1 MNVKETKLRL
11 KPPSDR
17 RIGGNGESPLLV
29 SVLAAAIA
37 ALSQSL
43 VHSHPSAVISRQ
55 STVISHQSSVAG
67 QPVGNS
73 ESPRRLTTVDSRL
86 STVDWR
92 LSTAQTAQPA
102 AGTERAL
109 VDKYCVTCHNDRAKT
124 GGLSLQQVNLD
135 KVAGVAETW
144 EKVVRKLRGGMMP
157 PLGAPRPDQANIDGL
172 VSFLEVSIDR
182 AALAA
187 PNPGRSPLHRLN
199 RTEYANAIRDL
210 LSLEIDATAFLP
222 ADDEANGFD
231 NIADVL
237 KVSPSLVEQY
247 LAASRKIAA
256 LAVGEMHT
264 LPVSAVY
271 RVPPDRAQADHI
283 EGLPLGTRGG
293 ILVRHTFPLDA
304 DYDFRVNLL
313 QNIVGYVTGLEWP
326 HTLEITIDGERVFAA
341 PVGGKEDNELSDTNL
356 AAAKEALDL
365 RLRTRVHVKA
375 GPRVVGV
382 AFLRKNAAE
391 SVEPLQPFTRDLD
404 MQNMNGLPLIEHV
417 QLSGPFNATAP
428 GDTPSRRRIFAC
440 RPAGP
445 REEPACAKTILSM
458 LARRAYRRPID
469 TEIDTVLGFYESG
482 RKRGGF
488 DAGIE
493 NALRFI
499 LTSPKFLFRDEPD
512 PANVTAGAVYPVTDL
527 ELASRLSFFLWSS
540 VPDDQLIT
548 VAAQGKLKDPAMLE
562 RQVKRMLA
570 DPKSKALVDNFAAQW
585 LFVRNLQSVLPDTQ
599 TFPNFDDNLRQAFRT
614 ETELFVAS
622 IIREDRNVL
631 DLLTADYTFVNERL
645 ARHYGIPNIYGSRFR
660 RVALGDENRRG
671 LLGEGTVLAVTS
683 YPNRTSPVLRGKWI
697 LENILGT
704 PPPAPPP
711 NVPTLKENSDGG
723 RIMSVRERLEEHRK
737 NPSCAT
743 CHRVMDP
750 LGFSLDNF
758 DATGEWRTK
767 EAPGVPVDA
776 AGQLADGTPV
786 DGPVA
791 LRKALLKR
799 PEQFVRTMT
808 EKLLTY
814 ALGRGLEYYDM
825 PVVRAIARDAAR
837 QNNRF
842 SALIMGVV
850 RSTPFQMKKAQQGEP
865 PPANTSARR

>member
-1 MNVKETKLRL
+1 MNVKLA
-11 KPPSDR
+11 
-17 RIGGNGESPLLV
+17 GV
-29 SVLAAAIA
+29 SVFATAITVASLSADPTGQSGSGFKVQGSGFANREPRIQQLARIQNPAPRTRNPEPGIA
-37 ALSQSL
+37 NPGPSPQ
-43 VHSHPSAVISRQ
+43 HPEPGIENPAP
-55 STVISHQSSVAG
+55 STLNPEPG
-67 QPVGNS
+67 K
-73 ESPRRLTTVDSRL
+73 
-86 STVDWR
+86 
-92 LSTAQTAQPA
+92 
-102 AGTERAL
+102 AL
-109 VDKYCVTCHNDRAKT
+109 VTRFCVTCHNDRAKT

-135 KVAGVAETW
+135 SVPGGAETW

-157 PLGAPRPDQANIDGL
+157 PLGAPRPEQANIDGF
-172 VSFLEVSIDR
+172 VSFLEKSIDR
-182 AALAA
+182 AALAS

-199 RTEYANAIRDL
+199 RSEYANAIRDL
-210 LSLEIDATAFLP
+210 LALEIDASAYLP

-237 KVSPSLVEQY
+237 KVSPSLLEQY
-247 LAASRKIAA
+247 LTASRKIAA
-256 LAVGEMHT
+256 LAVGDLNT
-264 LPVSAVY
+264 SAVSAVY
-271 RVPPDRAQADHI
+271 RVPPDRAQSDHI

-293 ILVRHTFPLDA
+293 ILIRHNFPLDA

-313 QNIVGYVTGLEWP
+313 QNIVGYVPGLEWP
-326 HTLEITIDGERVFAA
+326 HTLEITIDGERVFTA

-356 AAAKEALDL
+356 AAAKDALDQ
-365 RLRTRVHVKA
+365 RLRTRVHIKA

-382 AFLRKNAAE
+382 AFIRKNAAE

-417 QLSGPFNATAP
+417 QLSGPFNATSA

-440 RPAGP
+440 RPASP
-445 REEPACAKTILSM
+445 REESACAKTILST

-469 TEIDTVLGFYESG
+469 TEIDTLLGFYESG
-482 RKRGGF
+482 RKKGTF
-488 DAGIE
+488 DTGIE
-493 NALRFI
+493 YALRFI

-512 PANVTAGAVYPVTDL
+512 PANVAAGAVYPVTDL

-548 VAAQGKLKDPAMLE
+548 VAAQGKLREPAVLE
-562 RQVKRMLA
+562 RQVRRMLV

-599 TFPNFDDNLRQAFRT
+599 TFPNFDDNLRQAFRQ
-614 ETELFVAS
+614 ETGLFVES
-622 IIREDRNVL
+622 VIREDRNVL

-645 ARHYGIPNIYGSRFR
+645 ARHYGIPNVYGSRFR
-660 RVALGDENRRG
+660 RVTLPDENRRG
-671 LLGEGTVLAVTS
+671 LLGQGTVLAVTS

-704 PPPAPPP
+704 PPPPPPP
-711 NVPTLKENSDGG
+711 NVPTLKENSEGG
-723 RIMSVRERLEEHRK
+723 KIMSVRERLEEHRS

-767 EAPGVPVDA
+767 EAQNVPVDA

-791 LRKALLKR
+791 LRKALLKH

-814 ALGRGLEYYDM
+814 GLGRGLEYYDM
-825 PVVRAIARDAAR
+825 PVVRAIARDAER

-842 SALIMGVV
+842 SALITGIVK
-850 RSTPFQMKKAQQGEP
+850 SAPFQMKKANENGAP
-865 PPANTSARR
+865 VTTSARR